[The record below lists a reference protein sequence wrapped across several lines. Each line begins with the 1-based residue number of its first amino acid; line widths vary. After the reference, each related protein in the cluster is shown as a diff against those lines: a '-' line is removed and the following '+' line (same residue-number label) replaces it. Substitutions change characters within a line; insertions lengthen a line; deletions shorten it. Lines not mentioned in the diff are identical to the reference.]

1 MAKTERL
8 FILLDALRRRRRPV
22 TAEVLAEETGVSVRT
37 IYRDIQSLVALG
49 VSVEGEGGVGY
60 VLGAGFFLP
69 PLAFDDSELEAL
81 VAGARWVEQLPDSGL
96 AQAAAN
102 ALAKIEASTP
112 VPAQRQSAEVA
123 LFVYPNA
130 PRPTD
135 IEALGLIRQA
145 IREQRKLSVTY
156 PGETTETRRT
166 IWPLAIAFY
175 DRPMLAAWCE
185 LRGDYRTFAID
196 RILTLAVSTDR
207 LPRSR
212 AVLFKAYLAAVAGD
226 AP

>member
-8 FILLDALRRRRRPV
+8 FVLLDALRRHRRPV
-22 TAEVLAEETGVSVRT
+22 TAEVLAEEAGVSTRT
-37 IYRDIQSLVALG
+37 IYRDIQSLAGLG
-49 VSVEGEGGVGY
+49 VPVEGEGGVGY

-69 PLAFDDSELEAL
+69 PLAFDDAELEAL
-81 VAGARWVEQLPDSGL
+81 VAGARWVEQLPDRAL

-102 ALAKIEASTP
+102 ALAKIEASNP
-112 VPAQRQSAEVA
+112 VPAQRPSESVA
-123 LFVYPNA
+123 LFVNPNA
-130 PRPTD
+130 PRPGN
-135 IEALGLIRQA
+135 IEGLGLIRQA
-145 IREQRKLSVTY
+145 IREQRKLAVTY
-156 PGETTETRRT
+156 PSGDTEAERT

-185 LRGDYRTFAID
+185 LRGNYRTFAID
-196 RILTLAVSTDR
+196 RIRTLAIRTER

-212 AVLFKAYLAAVAGD
+212 AVLFGAYLAAVGGD